1 MMAQRKPEAETHEPG
16 PSEQRGERFAVDD
29 VPNPGEIDHGPQVER
44 GNKIPAMPRTAMDPK
59 KVIGL
64 AAAAGAVM
72 FMVLALGSG
81 LSGSTAL
88 PPPKPKP
95 ALEPAAY
102 DPKTV
107 IAPTLAGAATDPN
120 APIPLAGA
128 QVVPA
133 IQATGTG
140 SPSQPAPAP
149 QAHQIS
155 PAEAL
160 REAARR
166 STLIAF
172 GGEREG
178 GNAGSYPLV
187 GSEAAQQERA
197 FAHEPTALDNLR
209 RGSVIGQTQARSLP
223 DRNFLITAG
232 SYIPCV
238 LQSAMDTSQPGFVT
252 CIIPRAVY
260 SDNGRVVLMEKG
272 TRVFGE
278 YQGGLNRGQYR
289 LFVLWT
295 RAVTTRGIAIDVG
308 SPATDSLG
316 RAGVGG
322 AVNNFFW
329 QRFGTALLFSLVE
342 DAATVGSQA
351 VGNNGSNTTRVPS
364 DAAATVLQQ
373 NGEIKPVLRK
383 SQGEDVGI
391 TVAQD
396 FDFSTVYGLALK

>member
-1 MMAQRKPEAETHEPG
+1 MMAQSKPEAETHEPG
-16 PSEQRGERFAVDD
+16 HSEQRGERFAVDD
-29 VPNPGEIDHGPQVER
+29 VPNPGEIDHSAAVER

-81 LSGSTAL
+81 LSGNTAL

-107 IAPTLAGAATDPN
+107 IAPTLAGAASNPN

-128 QVVPA
+128 QVPA

-140 SPSQPAPAP
+140 PQYQPAPAP
-149 QAHQIS
+149 EAHQIS

-166 STLIAF
+166 STLIAY

-178 GNAGSYPLV
+178 GNGGSYPLI
-187 GSEAAQQERA
+187 GSEAAREERA
-197 FAHEPTALDNLR
+197 VAHEPTNLDNLR
-209 RGSVIGQTQARSLP
+209 RGSSIGQAQARPLP

-238 LQSAMDTSQPGFVT
+238 LQSAMDSSQPGFVT

-272 TRVFGE
+272 TKMFGE

-295 RAVTTRGIAIDVG
+295 RAVTPRGIAIDVG
-308 SPATDSLG
+308 SPATDALG

-322 AVNNFFW
+322 AVNTFFW

-364 DAAATVLQQ
+364 DAASTVLQQ

-383 SQGEDVGI
+383 NQGEDVGI

-396 FDFSTVYGLALK
+396 FDFSTVYGLSLK